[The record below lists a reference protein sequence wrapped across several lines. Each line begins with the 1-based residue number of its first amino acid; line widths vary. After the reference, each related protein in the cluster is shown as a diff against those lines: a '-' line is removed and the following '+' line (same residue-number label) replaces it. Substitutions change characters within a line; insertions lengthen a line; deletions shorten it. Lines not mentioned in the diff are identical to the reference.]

1 MFVNRRDVQIQ
12 WGDCDPANIVYYPRY
27 FAMFDDST
35 SVLFEAAGFSKQDLV
50 HKYGLVGIPMVD
62 TRSKFYIPSTH
73 GDWITIE
80 TKIESIKRSSFEVK
94 HNVYKGDALAIEAFE
109 TRVLVGRDAALGIPE
124 RNALEFVPKEIGGV
138 PLKVIVL
145 DDGGD
150 PTTATTNARRFV
162 TESKADIIMGS
173 ALTPPT
179 IAVSNVANEAGIPH
193 FGLAPF
199 PITPERM
206 KWSVAMPQPIPIVGK
221 VLYDHMKAHKVK
233 TVGYIGY
240 SDSYGDL
247 WFNDL
252 KAQGVPMG
260 MTIVDEER
268 FARPDTSVTGQVLK
282 LVAANPDAIL
292 VGASGTAAAL
302 PQTEL
307 RERGYQGLIY
317 QTHGAASMDFIRI
330 AGKAAEGVLM
340 ASGPVMDPEDQP
352 DGALTKKPGLALNAA
367 YEAKYGPNSRSQF
380 AGHSYDAFEL
390 LKRIIPVALKTAKP
404 GTPEFREAIRQALL
418 SEKDLAASQGVY
430 NFTEK
435 DRYGVDDRARILL
448 TVKDGKYMMVK
459 EP

>member
-1 MFVNRRDVQIQ
+1 MKQAYLAAAALAAVLALP
-12 WGDCDPANIVYYPRY
+12 GSPASAQTN
-27 FAMFDDST
+27 
-35 SVLFEAAGFSKQDLV
+35 E
-50 HKYGLVGIPMVD
+50 
-62 TRSKFYIPSTH
+62 
-73 GDWITIE
+73 ITIG
-80 TKIESIKRSSFEVK
+80 ISITTT
-94 HNVYKGDALAIEAFE
+94 GPGAP
-109 TRVLVGRDAALGIPE
+109 LGIPE

-162 TESKADIIMGS
+162 TESKADVIMGS
-173 ALTPPT
+173 SITPST

-193 FGLAPF
+193 IGLSPF

-206 KWSVAMPQPIPIVGK
+206 KWSVTMPQPIPIMGK
-221 VLYDHMKAHKVK
+221 VLYEHMKANNVK

-247 WFNDL
+247 WFNDF
-252 KAQGVPMG
+252 KNQGTPKG
-260 MTIVDEER
+260 LTLVDEER

-282 LVAANPDAIL
+282 LLAANPDAIL
-292 VGASGTAAAL
+292 VGASGTAAGL
-302 PQTEL
+302 PQQEL
-307 RERGYQGLIY
+307 RDRGYKGLIY

-352 DGALTKKPGLALNAA
+352 DSALTKKPGTALVTA

-380 AGHSYDAFEL
+380 AGHSYDAFL
-390 LKRIIPVALKTAKP
+390 VLQRIVPTALKTAKP
-404 GTPEFREAIRQALL
+404 GTPEFREALRQALL
-418 SEKDLAASQGVY
+418 TERDIAASQGVY

-435 DRYGVDDRARILL
+435 DRYGLDDRSRILL
-448 TVKDGKYMMVK
+448 TVKDGKYVLVRSD
-459 EP
+459 

>member
-1 MFVNRRDVQIQ
+1 M
-12 WGDCDPANIVYYPRY
+12 
-27 FAMFDDST
+27 
-35 SVLFEAAGFSKQDLV
+35 K
-50 HKYGLVGIPMVD
+50 
-62 TRSKFYIPSTH
+62 KFYLSAAALVAALALPVSPAAAQTSE
-73 GDWITIE
+73 ITIGISLS
-80 TKIESIKRSSFEVK
+80 TT
-94 HNVYKGDALAIEAFE
+94 GPA
-109 TRVLVGRDAALGIPE
+109 AALGIPE
-124 RNALEFVPKEIGGV
+124 RNALEFVTKQIGGV

-150 PTTATTNARRFV
+150 PTNATTNARRFV

-173 ALTPPT
+173 STTPPT
-179 IAVSNVANEAGIPH
+179 VAISNVANEAATPH
-193 FGLAPF
+193 IGLAPF
-199 PITPERM
+199 PITPERA
-206 KWSVAMPQPIPIVGK
+206 KWSVDMPQPVPIMGK
-221 VLYDHMKAHKVK
+221 LLYEHMKAHNIK

-252 KAQGVPMG
+252 KAQGAPLG
-260 MTIVDEER
+260 LTIVDEER

-292 VGASGTAAAL
+292 VGASGTAAGL

-307 RERGYQGLIY
+307 RDRGYKGLIY

-352 DGALTKKPGLALNAA
+352 DSALTKKPGLALDQA

-380 AGHSYDAFEL
+380 AGHSYDAFKVLE
-390 LKRIIPVALKTAKP
+390 RVIPVALKTAKP
-404 GTPEFREAIRQALL
+404 GTPEFREAIRQAFLT
-418 SEKDLAASQGVY
+418 EREIAASQGVY

-435 DRYGVDDRARILL
+435 DRYGLDDRSRILL
-448 TVKDGKYMMVK
+448 TVKDGKYVLAK
-459 EP
+459 

>member
-1 MFVNRRDVQIQ
+1 MKS
-12 WGDCDPANIVYYPRY
+12 VYL
-27 FAMFDDST
+27 AAAALAA
-35 SVLFEAAGFSKQDLV
+35 VLALPGASAQTNE
-50 HKYGLVGIPMVD
+50 
-62 TRSKFYIPSTH
+62 
-73 GDWITIE
+73 ITIG
-80 TKIESIKRSSFEVK
+80 TTITTT
-94 HNVYKGDALAIEAFE
+94 GPGAP
-109 TRVLVGRDAALGIPE
+109 LGIPE

-162 TESKADIIMGS
+162 TESKADVIMGS
-173 ALTPPT
+173 AVTPPT

-193 FGLAPF
+193 FGLSPF

-206 KWSVAMPQPIPIVGK
+206 KWSVAMPQPIPIMGK
-221 VLYDHMKAHKVK
+221 VLYEHMKAHNVK
-233 TVGYIGY
+233 SVGYIGY

-247 WFNDL
+247 WFNDF

-260 MTIVDEER
+260 LTLADEER

-307 RERGYQGLIY
+307 RDRGYKGLIY

-330 AGKAAEGVLM
+330 AGKSAEGVIM
-340 ASGPVMDPEDQP
+340 APGPGMSPEAQP
-352 DGALTKKPGLALNAA
+352 GPAVPKKPGLALNGG

-380 AGHSYDAFEL
+380 AGHSYDAFEV
-390 LKRIIPVALKTAKP
+390 LKRVIPTALKTAKP
-404 GTPEFREAIRQALL
+404 GTPEFREAIRQAFLT
-418 SEKDLAASQGVY
+418 EREIPASQGVY

-435 DRYGVDDRARILL
+435 DRYGLDDRSRIIL
-448 TVKDGKYMMVK
+448 TVKDGKYV
-459 EP
+459 PAN

>member
-1 MFVNRRDVQIQ
+1 MKRFYLSAAVAAAALAL
-12 WGDCDPANIVYYPRY
+12 PALP
-27 FAMFDDST
+27 ALAQT
-35 SVLFEAAGFSKQDLV
+35 SE
-50 HKYGLVGIPMVD
+50 
-62 TRSKFYIPSTH
+62 
-73 GDWITIE
+73 ITIG
-80 TKIESIKRSSFEVK
+80 ISITTT
-94 HNVYKGDALAIEAFE
+94 GP
-109 TRVLVGRDAALGIPE
+109 GAALGIPE
-124 RNALEFVPKEIGGV
+124 RNALEFVPKEIAGV

-173 ALTPPT
+173 SITPPT

-193 FGLAPF
+193 IGLSPF
-199 PITPERM
+199 PITPERA
-206 KWSVAMPQPIPIVGK
+206 KWSVSMPQPIPIMGK
-221 VLYDHMKAHKVK
+221 VLYEHMKAHNIK

-247 WFNDL
+247 WFNDF
-252 KAQGVPMG
+252 KSQGVAMG
-260 MTIVDEER
+260 LSLADEER

-292 VGASGTAAAL
+292 VGASGTAAGL

-307 RERGYQGLIY
+307 RDRGYKGLIY

-352 DGALTKKPGLALNAA
+352 DSALTKKPGMALDKA
-367 YEAKYGPNSRSQF
+367 YEAKYGPSSRSQF
-380 AGHSYDAFEL
+380 AGHSYDAFLVLE
-390 LKRIIPVALKTAKP
+390 RVIPVALKTAKP

-418 SEKDLAASQGVY
+418 SERDIAASQGVY

-435 DRYGVDDRARILL
+435 DRYGLDDRSRILL
-448 TVKDGKYMMVK
+448 TVQDGKYVLAK
-459 EP
+459 

>member
-1 MFVNRRDVQIQ
+1 MRK
-12 WGDCDPANIVYYPRY
+12 AYL
-27 FAMFDDST
+27 A
-35 SVLFEAAGFSKQDLV
+35 AAGVIAMLASAPALAQ
-50 HKYGLVGIPMVD
+50 
-62 TRSKFYIPSTH
+62 TSE
-73 GDWITIE
+73 ITIGI
-80 TKIESIKRSSFEVK
+80 TTTTT
-94 HNVYKGDALAIEAFE
+94 GP
-109 TRVLVGRDAALGIPE
+109 GAALGIPE

-179 IAVSNVANEAGIPH
+179 IAVSNVASEAGIPH

-199 PITPERM
+199 PVTPERA
-206 KWSVAMPQPIPIVGK
+206 KWSVVMPQPVPIMGK
-221 VLYDHMKAHKVK
+221 VLYEHMKAHNVK

-252 KAQGVPMG
+252 KNQAVPMG
-260 MTIVDEER
+260 ITIADEER

-307 RERGYQGLIY
+307 RERGYTGLIY

-330 AGKAAEGVLM
+330 AGKAAEGVIM
-340 ASGPVMDPEDQP
+340 ASGPVMSPETQD
-352 DGALTKKPGLALNAA
+352 DSALTKKPGMELNKA

-380 AGHSYDAFEL
+380 AGHSFDAFEI
-390 LKRIIPVALKTAKP
+390 LKRVIPVALKTAKP

-435 DRYGVDDRARILL
+435 DRSGLDDRARIIL
-448 TVKDGKYMMVK
+448 TVKDGKYVPAK
-459 EP
+459 